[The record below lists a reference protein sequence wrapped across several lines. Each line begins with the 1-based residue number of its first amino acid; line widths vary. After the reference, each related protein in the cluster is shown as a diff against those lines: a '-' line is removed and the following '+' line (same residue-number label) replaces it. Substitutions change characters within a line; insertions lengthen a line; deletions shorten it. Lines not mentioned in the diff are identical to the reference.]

1 MGQYLSFDI
10 SNEGKHTV
18 NTQMKSSYYCGVTKF
33 LANVPSC
40 LEGGDHGINVT

>member
-18 NTQMKSSYYCGVTKF
+18 NTQMKSS
-33 LANVPSC
+33 
-40 LEGGDHGINVT
+40 